1 MIKILGT
8 SLSVHHHFGFIGRC
22 NFMSSIRLHA
32 GILLLSIFVLLS
44 SCAPKKIISTERPPE
59 KPPVVRPAPEVRT
72 DLGDDLFTTA
82 EQLYQNKQI
91 DAALESYQVYLDR
104 YPDGSW
110 IPDSLVRIGQIHLD
124 QGKPAQALN
133 AFQRLAS
140 EYPKSAMAIDA
151 ELAALQ
157 IYYQMKN
164 YNGVIQRARDLLN
177 RPLQSETS
185 SRINGILGDAL
196 FSVGKTRDAM
206 MIWDQAMDQASFDGQ
221 SLILKKIDHAA
232 AQISSNDLL
241 RLSNNLGN
249 IRLQGE
255 LVYLAALQQVEREDY
270 DQADVILDAFRK
282 RFPEHDRMSAV
293 QQISDRIQRQSQFSH
308 QIMGCLLP
316 LTGQYETYGKK
327 ALKGLEMAQFLFSQ
341 SSAGPPVTILIRDT
355 ESRTEKAAEL
365 VAELAQ
371 EGVAVILGPIGS
383 AESAAQAAQEYQI
396 PIVTLTQKEK
406 ITQIGNYVFRHYM
419 TPEIQAETLISFA
432 VQKLGLSRF
441 GVLYPKDNYGTSF
454 MNIFWDQVLAHGGTM
469 VGAEGYDP
477 AATDFMEP
485 IQKLSGAY
493 YSVQNTNGVAQSG
506 ADLDIQALFIP
517 DSPAKAAMI
526 IPQIVF
532 YDLNQLYLFGP
543 NMWHTPTLFQASD
556 LLTQGLIFADAFFPE
571 SDREPVKA
579 FVHQFEDAYGEAPGF
594 LEAITYDTAMMLFS
608 AISVPNLKYRS
619 DIRKALLNM
628 PEMDGVTGPTRFSSE
643 RDAHKKLVP
652 LQIKGGQFIETA
664 ID

>member
-1 MIKILGT
+1 
-8 SLSVHHHFGFIGRC
+8 
-22 NFMSSIRLHA
+22 MSSIRLHT

-59 KPPVVRPAPEVRT
+59 KPPVVRPAPEVKM
-72 DLGDDLFTTA
+72 DMGDDLFTSA
-82 EQLYQNKQI
+82 EKLYQNKQI
-91 DAALESYQVYLDR
+91 DAALEAYQVYLDR

-110 IPDSLVRIGQIHLD
+110 VPDSLFRIGQIHLE

-140 EYPKSAMAIDA
+140 EYPKSAMGIDA

-177 RPLQSETS
+177 RPLPSETS
-185 SRINGILGDAL
+185 SQINGILGEAL
-196 FSVGKTRDAM
+196 FSVGKTQDAM
-206 MIWDQAMDQASFDGQ
+206 MIWDQAMNQASAEGQ
-221 SLILKKIDHAA
+221 SLILNKIDHAA
-232 AQISSNDLL
+232 AQISSNNLL
-241 RLSNNLGN
+241 RLSNSLGN

-270 DQADVILDAFRK
+270 DQADGILDAFRK
-282 RFPEHDRMSAV
+282 RFPEHDRISAV

-308 QIMGCLLP
+308 QTIGCLLP

-341 SSAGPPVTILIRDT
+341 SGTGPPVAILIRDT

-371 EGVAVILGPIGS
+371 EGVAAILGPIGS
-383 AESAAQAAQEYQI
+383 AESAAQAAQENQI

-406 ITQIGNYVFRHYM
+406 ITQIGSYVFRHYM

-454 MNIFWDQVLAHGGTM
+454 MNIFWDRVLAHGGTM

-493 YSVQNTNGVAQSG
+493 YSVQNMNKTAQSG

-517 DSPAKAAMI
+517 DSPVKAAMI

-532 YDLNQLYLFGP
+532 YDLNQLYIFGP

-579 FVHQFEDAYGEAPGF
+579 FVHQFKEGYGEAPGF
-594 LEAITYDTAMMLFS
+594 LEAITYDSAMMLFS
-608 AISVPNLKYRS
+608 AISYPNLKYRS

-643 RDAHKKLVP
+643 RDAHKKLVL